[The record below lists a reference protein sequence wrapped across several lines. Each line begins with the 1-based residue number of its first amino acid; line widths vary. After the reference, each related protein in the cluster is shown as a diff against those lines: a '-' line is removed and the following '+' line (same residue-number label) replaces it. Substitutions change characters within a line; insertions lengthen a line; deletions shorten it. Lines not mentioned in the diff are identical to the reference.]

1 MRFIVF
7 VIGLVFINTVVA
19 QKPAL
24 LKHQLDLELNKSLP
38 GFHGD
43 GVIEIADSILKS
55 PGFPEILGKYDY
67 FNKELKD
74 VFNSSNLP
82 WYLSIL
88 PVTISSCDLKYHNV
102 DSRSGYWGILFNIG
116 KKYGL
121 KQTALY
127 DERRDLKK
135 STEVAIKHIKGLEQ
149 IYLDWKKT
157 IAAYIIG
164 PARLNQVI
172 HSTQSLEFDVLFDEL
187 SDDEQI
193 LIEHF
198 YATVLAVTFAK
209 EKKSPKPI
217 LFSLPNSIL
226 VSSVKQN
233 VPLSILEKYIEVN
246 QSVILNCNPSF
257 KTSVIPYLGFNPI
270 QFNIPVNV
278 SELYNKNKDSIALWI
293 EKENKPIITYDTI
306 TQIVDGDT
314 IERVEPNQEE
324 VVIEDNSEEEVQKA
338 WVYYTVKK
346 GDGLYTLNDIFSCTT
361 QQIRDWNNIPRGMFL
376 IAGKVLKF
384 EVDSKKL
391 DYFKSINKMTQA
403 QKRAEALKN

>member
-1 MRFIVF
+1 MRFFGF
-7 VIGLVFINTVVA
+7 VIGLLIFNSAFA
-19 QKPAL
+19 QKSAL

-38 GFHGD
+38 VFHSE

-55 PGFPEILGKYDY
+55 PDFPAILGKYNY

-74 VFNSSNLP
+74 IFNSSNLP
-82 WYLSIL
+82 WYISIL

-135 STEVAIKHIKGLEQ
+135 STEVAIKHIKGIEN

-172 HSTQSLEFDVLFDEL
+172 HASQSLDFEVLFNEL
-187 SDDEQI
+187 SEDEQN
-193 LIEHF
+193 LIEHY

-209 EKKSPKPI
+209 EKNSPKP
-217 LFSLPNSIL
+217 LAFSVPNCKI
-226 VSSVKQN
+226 VSSISQD
-233 VPLSILEKYIEVN
+233 VPLSILEKYLEVN
-246 QSVILNCNPSF
+246 ERAILDCNPSF

-270 QFNIPVNV
+270 QFKLPVNIIE
-278 SELYNKNKDSIALWI
+278 SYTKNKDSIATWI
-293 EKENKPIITYDTI
+293 DLENNPIITYDTI
-306 TQIVDGDT
+306 EQVVDGDT
-314 IERVEPNQEE
+314 IERIEPNQEPE
-324 VVIEDNSEEEVQKA
+324 IDDTSEKKEESKS
-338 WVYYTVKK
+338 WVYYTVKR
-346 GDGLYTLNDIFSCTT
+346 GDGLYTLNDIFGCTT
-361 QQIRDWNNIPRGMFL
+361 QQIRDWNNVPRGMFL

-384 EVDSKKL
+384 EVDSDKI
-391 DYFKSINKMTQA
+391 DYFKSINKMTQD